1 MSVREAEVRDRRPP
15 ARPPTPSRDDRPEAA
30 VTRAA
35 MRGENFPV
43 APRVLPA
50 RLRRELVAAYRY
62 ARYVDDI
69 GDEAPGN
76 RALLL
81 DGVAAQVRSLY
92 AGHGASDPVVAGLAP
107 FVSRV
112 PVPIDPWLRLVEAN
126 RVDQT
131 VVRYESFDSLLGYCR
146 LSAEPV
152 GEIVLSLF
160 RCATPER
167 LVLSG
172 RICSA
177 LQLLEH
183 WQDVVEDRAA
193 GRIYLPQE
201 DLRYFGVAESDLD
214 APAASPELR
223 ALLAFETDRAL
234 AWLDAGAPLVSTL
247 HGWCRVA
254 VAGYVAGGR
263 AAAALLRRSGHDP
276 TRVRKPRGWDI
287 AAAAGTALVRWPG

>member
-1 MSVREAEVRDRRPP
+1 MSVRDAEVRDRRPTT
-15 ARPPTPSRDDRPEAA
+15 RPPTVPREDRPEAA
-30 VTRAA
+30 TRAA

-43 APRVLPA
+43 APRVLPR
-50 RLRRELVAAYRY
+50 RLRQELVVAYRY
-62 ARYVDDI
+62 ARYVDDL
-69 GDEAPGN
+69 GDEAAGN

-81 DGVAAQVRSLY
+81 DDVEAQVRSLY

-112 PVPIDPWLRLVEAN
+112 PVPIDPWLRLLEAN
-126 RVDQT
+126 RMDQT
-131 VVRYESFDSLLGYCR
+131 VVRYETFDSLLGYCR

-183 WQDVVEDRAA
+183 WQDVVEDHAA
-193 GRIYLPQE
+193 GRVYLPQE
-201 DLRYFGVAESDLD
+201 DLRFFRVPESDLG
-214 APAASPELR
+214 APSASPELR

-263 AAAALLRRSGHDP
+263 AAATLLRRSGHDP